1 MFYKVNE
8 IRMEDDQVG
17 VVLMGKVKVD
27 DNVEVDD
34 GFTIWFSLEEFN
46 NLDEKELR
54 KIIERKIRERIE
66 LLKEFYKSKQQPVDD
81 IKVNTLRNFRF
92 GEKDPQE

>member
-1 MFYKVNE
+1 MFYKVSE

-17 VVLMGKVKVD
+17 VVLMGKVKND

-54 KIIERKIRERIE
+54 KIIKRKIRERIK
-66 LLKEFYKSKQQPVDD
+66 LVKEFHKP
-81 IKVNTLRNFRF
+81 
-92 GEKDPQE
+92 